1 MTINRCIGFERRID
15 LEDFQ
20 ARVTIEQNEELNPMR
35 LIDEY
40 SDSVYKFCHSL
51 TFSKE
56 DAEDLFQ
63 ETFLRAL
70 EQPKKIEAVANR
82 QSFLFSTA
90 MYIWKSWKRK
100 YARRKR
106 IAPTE
111 ALDENAI
118 SSTDIEGGYLKQEEN
133 IIVRELVE
141 ELPEKFKIPTVL
153 YYTLEM
159 SIDEIAETLN
169 IPTGTVKSRLFNAR
183 KIIEKG
189 LVSNEYK

>member
-1 MTINRCIGFERRID
+1 MED
-15 LEDFQ
+15 LQ
-20 ARVTIEQNEELNPMR
+20 ANIIIEQEDDFNPMR

-40 SDSVYKFCHSL
+40 SDAVYKFCHSL

-63 ETFLRAL
+63 ETFLRTL
-70 EQPKKIEAVANR
+70 EQPKKIEAASNR
-82 QSFLFSTA
+82 QNFLFSTA

-111 ALDENAI
+111 SLNENAI
-118 SSTDIEGGYLKQEEN
+118 SNTDIEGGYLKKEEN
-133 IIVRELVE
+133 IVIRELVE
-141 ELPEKFKIPTVL
+141 KLPDKFKIPTIL

-159 SIDEIAETLN
+159 SIDDIAETLN
-169 IPTGTVKSRLFNAR
+169 IPQGTVKSRLFNAR
-183 KIIEKG
+183 KIIGKG
-189 LVSNEYK
+189 LVSNEY